1 MILSATF
8 WQTEGLKQLTSMGS
22 LVLCCG
28 DGAVMNSTNLYVY
41 QYTPLVP
48 SPSLLSAP
56 VRLKVLMFV
65 STL

>member
-1 MILSATF
+1 MILSATV

-41 QYTPLVP
+41 QYTPLAP
-48 SPSLLSAP
+48 SPSLLSD
-56 VRLKVLMFV
+56 
-65 STL
+65 